1 MKLGYL
7 LASLNVVNAQ
17 KSAILSEWS
26 QWSQCDAPCGGGQRR
41 REREC
46 LITNFRRCSK
56 QGDLVEIEECNTR
69 ECTGDPYWSK
79 WSEKNK
85 CSETCGGGTQS
96 RFRFCIGGEPGDV
109 GCEGIVEEVSP
120 CATELCPILAE
131 EIVARQCSNEL
142 FPDQCYSNSGKGSCD
157 GDCFTQYNG
166 VRCTCPEGTF
176 LLDDRASCEDIN
188 ECDEKTHN
196 CLEHQTCSNS
206 FGSFRCGTIMHDCP
220 AGFSCSHGCGGG
232 AIGGALSIFEMEI
245 GQSSPCSCPFGMILG
260 PDNLNCID
268 QTIPIFLLDECK
280 NNNGGCSHFCR
291 DLDDGFVCECPDE
304 LSLSENGLSCVSVCY
319 SCENAADLSECQKT
333 ERCSSSAT
341 PCVTKVGRSANGE
354 SLISKGCES
363 TERCIKDGS
372 DKPVNF
378 WTSPKCEGETCDCC
392 CYDSF
397 CNTGADCAAARSPLL
412 ACPERPQSDLFTIS
426 CTGNYVGDVCSYKCG
441 DGLSPNTPGLLS
453 CSVDEARD
461 NLT

>member
-1 MKLGYL
+1 MK
-7 LASLNVVNAQ
+7 
-17 KSAILSEWS
+17 
-26 QWSQCDAPCGGGQRR
+26 
-41 REREC
+41 
-46 LITNFRRCSK
+46 
-56 QGDLVEIEECNTR
+56 
-69 ECTGDPYWSK
+69 
-79 WSEKNK
+79 
-85 CSETCGGGTQS
+85 
-96 RFRFCIGGEPGDV
+96 
-109 GCEGIVEEVSP
+109 
-120 CATELCPILAE
+120 
-131 EIVARQCSNEL
+131 RQCSNEL

-176 LLDDRASCEDIN
+176 LLDDGASCEDIN

-291 DLDDGFVCECPDE
+291 DLDEGFVCECPEE

-319 SCENAADLSECQKT
+319 SCENAADLFECQKT

-341 PCVTKVGRSANGE
+341 PCVTKVRSSANGD

-372 DKPVNF
+372 DKPINF

-412 ACPERPQSDLFTIS
+412 ACPERPQSDLVS
-426 CTGNYVGDVCSYKCG
+426 LN
-441 DGLSPNTPGLLS
+441 
-453 CSVDEARD
+453 
-461 NLT
+461 